1 MTVSPTARLERVQE
15 ALQEVQLMKARSVFA
30 CHNVDCS
37 GNKAALITSD
47 FACHNVDCSGNKAA
61 LITSDFAYRNVDF
74 FRQKSGPNHLGLCV
88 SKCGMFPATK
98 WP

>member
-47 FACHNVDCSGNKAA
+47 FAC
-61 LITSDFAYRNVDF
+61 RNVDF